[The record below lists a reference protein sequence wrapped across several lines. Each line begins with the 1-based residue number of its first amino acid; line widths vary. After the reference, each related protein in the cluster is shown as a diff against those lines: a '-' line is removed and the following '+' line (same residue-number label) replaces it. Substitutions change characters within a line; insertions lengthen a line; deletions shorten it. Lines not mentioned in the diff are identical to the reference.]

1 MRPIQ
6 RLVVIAGWLCLCS
19 LAFADC
25 PVAHT
30 HIGVN
35 PTWRPA
41 SWGPPPTGAIDAD
54 PTDNNKLWFF
64 SLPRFHPCATPGWP
78 AWTNEKGEVFL
89 SLEPL
94 LEEGAPIT
102 KPSDP
107 NKALH
112 TCRFMWSKAG
122 GYGDPCGVQ
131 HLDGW
136 HSADGPQGA
145 WNLESADQ
153 NTVPAWDI
161 HIKRE
166 RISSNLLEDDFF
178 ALLPD
183 DTAALTKDGDTYG
196 LEKRWLEDKNAWGIH
211 EHMGF
216 YFWLD
221 EDDKEVYIVLS
232 ARDEGGLYER
242 SADFTMCFAET
253 VCDPV
258 PGDLNGDCIVGWAD
272 FTALVSNW
280 LGCGLYGGE
289 GHEHDDGHSH
299 QEYRISTGESQL

>member
-1 MRPIQ
+1 M
-6 RLVVIAGWLCLCS
+6 
-19 LAFADC
+19 
-25 PVAHT
+25 
-30 HIGVN
+30 
-35 PTWRPA
+35 
-41 SWGPPPTGAIDAD
+41 D

-64 SLPRFHPCATPGWP
+64 SLPPVHPCATPGWP
-78 AWTNEKGEVFL
+78 AWTNEKDEVFL
-89 SLEPL
+89 TLEPL

-136 HSADGPQGA
+136 HSAHGPQGA
-145 WNLESADQ
+145 WNLESADR

-166 RISSNLLEDDFF
+166 RVSSNLLQDDFF
-178 ALLPD
+178 ALLSD
-183 DTAALTKDGDTYG
+183 DTPALTTDGDTYD

-242 SADFTMCFAET
+242 SADFAICFAET

-258 PGDLNGDCIVGWAD
+258 VGDLNSDCIVDWAD
-272 FTALVSNW
+272 FTALVNHW
-280 LGCGLYGGE
+280 LRCGLYGGE
-289 GHEHDDGHSH
+289 GHDHDDDHSH
-299 QEYRISTGESQL
+299 HEH